1 MSATASAAA
10 PPQPPLTVVLHQ
22 PEIPPNTGNVA
33 RTCAATGCR
42 LLLIEPL
49 GFDIDDA
56 AVQRAGLD
64 YWDQV
69 EVRTLPD
76 WSALQAEAGD
86 AQMVLASSHGGRRY
100 DRLPYRQGAYLV
112 LGSETRGLPVELRE
126 HYRESCVRIPMRAGA
141 RSLNMAN
148 AAAVLVYEAL
158 RQIGAPGLR

>member
-1 MSATASAAA
+1 MSVADSTGE
-10 PPQPPLTVVLHQ
+10 PRPPLTVVLHQ

-49 GFDIDDA
+49 GFDIGDA
-56 AVQRAGLD
+56 AVRRAGLD

-76 WSALQAEAGD
+76 WNALQDVAGN
-86 AQMVLASSHGGRRY
+86 AQLVLASSHGRRRY
-100 DRLPYRQGAYLV
+100 DQLRFRPGAYLV
-112 LGSETRGLPVELRE
+112 LGSETRGLPAELRAR
-126 HYRESCVRIPMRAGA
+126 YPDSCVRIPMRAGA

-158 RQIGAPGLR
+158 RQLGAPGLG

>member
-1 MSATASAAA
+1 MENGS
-10 PPQPPLTVVLHQ
+10 PPFTVVLHQ

-56 AVQRAGLD
+56 TVQRAGLD
-64 YWDQV
+64 YWNQV

-76 WSALQAEAGD
+76 WSALQADAGN
-86 AQMVLASSHGGRRY
+86 AQMVLASSHGRCRY
-100 DRLPYRQGAYLV
+100 DQLRYRQGAYLI
-112 LGSETRGLPVELRE
+112 LGSETRGLPAELRE
-126 HYRESCVRIPMRAGA
+126 QNAESCVRIPMRTGA

-148 AAAVLVYEAL
+148 AAAVLVYEAM
-158 RQIGAPGLR
+158 RQIGAPGLQ